1 MSKKVGECTFRNRKC
16 SVVEM
21 YYGNARKA
29 LQLNDMETGEP
40 YAIATVNL
48 PNYPL
53 PDENHAFIKTWSE
66 NMGIFQSLKDAGIIS
81 DPKGHVPTGYVEA
94 PIVELLYDNDSEKS

>member
-1 MSKKVGECTFRNRKC
+1 MLKVIGECTFREVRC
-16 SVVEM
+16 SVVEL

-29 LQLNDMETGEP
+29 LQLNDIETGERF
-40 YAIATVNL
+40 AMATVDI

-53 PDENHAFIKTWSE
+53 PDNHTFIKTWSE

-94 PIVELLYDNDSEKS
+94 PIVELLYDKDSEKS